1 MSDIEIVYSC
11 VQNKTYRDK
20 TQLELVCQ
28 KVQDKK
34 LIKGFL
40 TQLYSNS
47 EGYDIDKNIPVE
59 LMVSIFEEESQS
71 GEDLFSSSEYYI
83 EKLKEINDFTMGKN
97 KFLILFLTEIESS
110 IKDDGDKELKESDIN
125 YEKLEEI
132 LKHCEDLRYIEYVKS
147 NLLKWEM
154 YEFLKI
160 VDKYLN

>member
-1 MSDIEIVYSC
+1 
-11 VQNKTYRDK
+11 
-20 TQLELVCQ
+20 
-28 KVQDKK
+28 
-34 LIKGFL
+34 
-40 TQLYSNS
+40 
-47 EGYDIDKNIPVE
+47 
-59 LMVSIFEEESQS
+59 MVSIFEEESQS